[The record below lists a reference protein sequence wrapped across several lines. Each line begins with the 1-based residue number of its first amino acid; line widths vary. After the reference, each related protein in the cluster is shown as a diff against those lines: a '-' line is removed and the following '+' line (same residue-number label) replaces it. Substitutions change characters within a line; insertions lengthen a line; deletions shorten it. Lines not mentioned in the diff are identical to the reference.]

1 MEIVKATLSD
11 LKEIKIIED
20 EVFSLFH
27 EERKEEDLIYEIQ
40 ENPFSTFLLLKEEG
54 KILGFINYWI
64 TFDSATINQIA
75 TRIDSRKKGVAT
87 ALLHECEKH
96 IKSENVEFLT
106 LEVRENNSTAIALY
120 NKFGF
125 IKVTVKEKYY
135 EDGTNAIYMVKG
147 EI

>member
-11 LKEIKIIED
+11 LKEIKLIED
-20 EVFSLFH
+20 EAFSLFH
-27 EERKEEDLIYEIQ
+27 EERKEEDLIYEIK
-40 ENPFSTFLLLKEEG
+40 ENPFSTFLLYKEDD

-75 TRIDSRKKGVAT
+75 TRLDSRKKGVAT
-87 ALLHECEKH
+87 ALLNECEKD
-96 IKSENVEFLT
+96 IKSKEVEFLT
-106 LEVRENNSTAIALY
+106 LEVRENNEAAIALY
-120 NKFGF
+120 QKFGF
-125 IKVTVKEKYY
+125 IKVTVKPSYY